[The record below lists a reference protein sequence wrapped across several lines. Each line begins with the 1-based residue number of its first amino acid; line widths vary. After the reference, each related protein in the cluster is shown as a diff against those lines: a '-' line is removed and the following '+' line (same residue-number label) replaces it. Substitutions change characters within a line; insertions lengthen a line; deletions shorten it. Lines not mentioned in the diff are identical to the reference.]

1 MTNTQWAQEALG
13 RVAAPEPT
21 TSELLASGTWT
32 HEQIDEVAT
41 VNAGPTVA
49 TLDMATF
56 CA

>member
-1 MTNTQWAQEALG
+1 MTPSQWATEALG

-21 TSELLASGTWT
+21 TSELLAGGRWT
-32 HEQIDEVAT
+32 HEQIADAEV
-41 VNAGPTVA
+41 VKSGPTVG